1 MPDHLLQPVRTLVV
15 WCPDWPVVAA
25 HRGEAVPPE
34 LGLDAPVAVLRAN
47 RVVACSAAARRG
59 GVARGMR
66 RREAQTRV
74 PDVELVADDAS
85 RDARWF
91 EPVVAAI
98 EHFTPLIEVVRPGLC
113 QFATRG
119 PSRYFGGD
127 EALVAG
133 VLAAI
138 ESIGITAQVGV
149 ADGPFAAALAART
162 APVHVVEPGC
172 SPTFL
177 APQSISSFISSGAD
191 RLGNANAH
199 RRAGRTTTAHPDDL
213 SELVEMWGL
222 LGLHTLGIVAA
233 LPRGDVLARFGPL
246 GAHAHALA
254 GGHDDALLDPTP
266 IPPNLA
272 ASMDLDPPIDRVD
285 AAAFVAK
292 GLAEE
297 LHQRLQESGLAC
309 TRIRI
314 EAHTGSGVHLVRLW
328 RHERSGAA
336 GGITAQGLAD
346 RVRWQLDGW
355 LRRLAEAPR
364 ERLPTRARPSG
375 ERSDRSESEVSN
387 PSETLGAIHLRSGLP
402 QPASSDEPAPPDD
415 LLPDD
420 LPHDP
425 GPDPTADWDG
435 TARSLVRIVLAP
447 DEVHPDNGRQLGFW
461 GGASDADERAA
472 RVFTRIQ
479 GMLGPEAVRVVV
491 PDGGRNADDRVRLVP
506 WGDETAE
513 ALRDGLEPAPAR
525 PWPGALPTPLPTIV
539 HSPPLPADLRTFEGW
554 PVKVSRRG
562 LLDAAP
568 ARVSFARSAMGSLSP
583 SSTITSWAGPW
594 PVEER
599 WWDPASARRRAR
611 MQVVTSDGHAH
622 VLALEGGD
630 WWLEATYD

>member
-1 MPDHLLQPVRTLVV
+1 MRDQLQLPDPVRTLVV

-25 HRGEAVPPE
+25 YRGGAVPSDFPFD
-34 LGLDAPVAVLRAN
+34 GPVAVLRAN
-47 RVVACSAAARRG
+47 RVVACSSAARRG

-66 RREAQTRV
+66 RREAQGRV
-74 PDVELVADDAS
+74 PTIELIADDPS

-91 EPVVAAI
+91 EPVVAAL

-113 QFATRG
+113 QLATRG

-127 EALVAG
+127 DALIQQ
-133 VLAAI
+133 VLAATG
-138 ESIGITAQVGV
+138 SVGIDAQLGI

-162 APVHVVEPGC
+162 AAACVIPPGE
-172 SPTFL
+172 SAAFL
-177 APQSISSFISSGAD
+177 STQPIASLISSGAD
-191 RLGNANAH
+191 RLGNARAH
-199 RRAGRTTTAHPDDL
+199 RRAGRVTATHPDDL

-222 LGLHTLGIVAA
+222 LGLHSLGMVAA
-233 LPRGDVLARFGPL
+233 LPRPDVLARFGPL

-254 GGHDDALLDPTP
+254 GGHDGAPLDPTP

-297 LHQRLQESGLAC
+297 LHQRLQENGLAC

-314 EAHTGSGVHLVRLW
+314 EAHTGGGVQLVRLW

-336 GGITAQGLAD
+336 GGMTAQGLAD

-355 LRRLAEAPR
+355 LRRLADELG
-364 ERLPTRARPSG
+364 ERLPPK
-375 ERSDRSESEVSN
+375 
-387 PSETLGAIHLRSGLP
+387 LGATSLQTALGGGSLHDPLP
-402 QPASSDEPAPPDD
+402 SADPPPDT
-415 LLPDD
+415 
-420 LPHDP
+420 
-425 GPDPTADWDG
+425 GPDPTVDWDG
-435 TARSLVRIVLAP
+435 TNRSLVRIVLAP
-447 DEVHPDNGRQLGFW
+447 DEVHAEHGRQLGFW
-461 GGASDADERAA
+461 GGASDADARAA

-479 GMLGPEAVRVVV
+479 GMLGPEAVQVVV
-491 PDGGRNADDRVRLVP
+491 PDGGRSADDRVRLVP
-506 WGDETAE
+506 WGDDATE
-513 ALRDGLEPAPAR
+513 ALRDGLEPSTDR
-525 PWPGALPTPLPTIV
+525 PWPGALPPPLPTIV
-539 HSPPLPADLRTFEGW
+539 HSPPLPADLRTFDGW

-562 LLDAAP
+562 LLDAPP
-568 ARVSFARSAMGSLSP
+568 ARLSVARSAMGSLGP
-583 SSTITSWAGPW
+583 SVTIASWAGPW

-611 MQVVTSDGHAH
+611 MQVVTTDGQAH
-622 VLALEGGD
+622 VLAMEGGD

>member
-1 MPDHLLQPVRTLVV
+1 MPDHPRPDHPRPDPLLQPVRTLVV

-47 RVVACSAAARRG
+47 RVVACSAAARDG

-66 RREAQTRV
+66 RREAQARV

-138 ESIGITAQVGV
+138 ESIGVTAQVGV

-162 APVHVVEPGC
+162 APVHVVEAGG
-172 SPTFL
+172 SAAFL
-177 APQSISSFISSGAD
+177 APQSISSLISSGAD

-199 RRAGRTTTAHPDDL
+199 RRAGRTTAAHPDDL

-222 LGLHTLGIVAA
+222 LGLHSLGMVAA
-233 LPRGDVLARFGPL
+233 LPRADVLARFGPL

-254 GGHDDALLDPTP
+254 GGYDDAILDPTP

-297 LHQRLQESGLAC
+297 LHQHLRENGLAC

-364 ERLPTRARPSG
+364 ESPRERLPP
-375 ERSDRSESEVSN
+375 N
-387 PSETLGAIHLRSGLP
+387 LGAVHLRTARRGGLP
-402 QPASSDEPAPPDD
+402 QVTSLLPDHAPDAEPADAPPDT
-415 LLPDD
+415 
-420 LPHDP
+420 

-447 DEVHPDNGRQLGFW
+447 DEVHAEHGRQLGFW

-472 RVFTRIQ
+472 RVFTRVQ
-479 GMLGPEAVRVVV
+479 GMLGPDAVRVVV
-491 PDGGRNADDRVRLVP
+491 PDGGRNVDDRVRLVP
-506 WGDETAE
+506 WGDETVE
-513 ALRDGLEPAPAR
+513 ALRDGLEPARDR
-525 PWPGALPTPLPTIV
+525 PWPGALPTPLPTVV
-539 HSPPLPADLRTFEGW
+539 HNPPLPADLRTFEGW

-562 LLDAAP
+562 MLDAAP
-568 ARVSFARSAMGSLSP
+568 ARVSFARSAMGSLG
-583 SSTITSWAGPW
+583 SSVMITSWAGPW

-599 WWDPASARRRAR
+599 WWDPSSARRRAR
-611 MQVVTSDGHAH
+611 MQIVTADGCAH

>member
-1 MPDHLLQPVRTLVV
+1 MS
-15 WCPDWPVVAA
+15 
-25 HRGEAVPPE
+25 PE

-66 RREAQTRV
+66 RREAQARV

-138 ESIGITAQVGV
+138 ETIGVNAQVGV

-162 APVHVVEPGC
+162 APVHVVAPGE

-177 APQSISSFISSGAD
+177 APQSISSLISSGAD

-199 RRAGRTTTAHPDDL
+199 RRAGRSTTAHPDDL

-222 LGLHTLGIVAA
+222 LGLHTLGLVAA
-233 LPRGDVLARFGPL
+233 LPRADVLARFGPL

-254 GGHDDALLDPTP
+254 GGHDDAMLDPTP
-266 IPPNLA
+266 VPPNLA
-272 ASMDLDPPIDRVD
+272 ASMDLDPPIGRVD

-297 LHQRLQESGLAC
+297 LHQHLQENGLAC

-314 EAHTGSGVHLVRLW
+314 EAHTGSGIHLVRLW

-336 GGITAQGLAD
+336 GGLTAQGLAD

-355 LRRLAEAPR
+355 LRRLADVPR
-364 ERLPTRARPSG
+364 ERLPPTMGAVHLRTANGGGLQQSASPGHSLGHSSDVDQSSDADTRA
-375 ERSDRSESEVSN
+375 
-387 PSETLGAIHLRSGLP
+387 
-402 QPASSDEPAPPDD
+402 
-415 LLPDD
+415 
-420 LPHDP
+420 DP

-447 DEVHPDNGRQLGFW
+447 DEVHPEHGRQLGFW

-491 PDGGRNADDRVRLVP
+491 PEGGRNVADRVRLVA
-506 WGDETAE
+506 WGDETVE
-513 ALRDGLEPAPAR
+513 PLRAGLEPATDR

-539 HSPPLPADLRTFEGW
+539 HCPPLPADLRSIEGW

-562 LLDAAP
+562 VLDAAP
-568 ARVSFARSAMGSLSP
+568 ARVSFARSAMGSLGP
-583 SSTITSWAGPW
+583 SVTITSWAGPW

-611 MQVVTSDGHAH
+611 MQVVTADGHAH